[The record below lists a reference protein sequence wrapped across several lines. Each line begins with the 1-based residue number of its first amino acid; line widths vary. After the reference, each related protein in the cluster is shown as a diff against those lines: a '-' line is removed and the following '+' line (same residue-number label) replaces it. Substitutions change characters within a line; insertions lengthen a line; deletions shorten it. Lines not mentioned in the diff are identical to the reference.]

1 MKPARQFGN
10 TEKESAVRAY
20 LYLIGLAAHRKSV
33 TYEELPEAIKRGGPN
48 LLAKPLG
55 LLSEWCKANELP
67 ALASL
72 VVERATGLPA
82 PGFTVVSRSEIPA
95 EQEGVWD
102 YDWFAIYPPTIEEL
116 GLRQKVVAEDN
127 RTEQN

>member
-1 MKPARQFGN
+1 MKTARQFGN
-10 TEKESAVRAY
+10 IEKESAARAY
-20 LYLIGLAAHRKSV
+20 LYLIGVAADRKSV
-33 TYEELPEAIKRGGPN
+33 TYEELSEAIKRGGPN

-55 LLSEWCKANELP
+55 LLSEWCEANELP

-82 PGFTVVSRSEIPA
+82 PGFTAVSRSEIPA
-95 EQEGVWD
+95 EQERVWD

-116 GLRQKVVAEDN
+116 GLRQKS
-127 RTEQN
+127 RGGG